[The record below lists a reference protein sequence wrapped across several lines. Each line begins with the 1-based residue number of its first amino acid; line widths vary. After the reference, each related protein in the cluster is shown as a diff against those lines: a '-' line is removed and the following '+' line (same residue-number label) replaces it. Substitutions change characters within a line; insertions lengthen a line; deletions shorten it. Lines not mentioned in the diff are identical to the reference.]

1 LDVSTSILHS
11 KDSAYFDE
19 IKNTT
24 TSGDI
29 RVQNARGNIQATT
42 TDGDISAVAF
52 LAEVSAE
59 R

>member
-1 LDVSTSILHS
+1 LALT
-11 KDSAYFDE
+11 DE

-42 TDGDISAVAF
+42 TDGDISVYDFKGEANFV
-52 LAEVSAE
+52 
-59 R
+59 